1 MCSLSSNN
9 RPTCQHVFN
18 NLDIRDDS
26 GNLYYYKLGVS
37 AVYSETYN
45 SPFVM
50 PQNISS
56 PDNKFTL
63 DSSAEQQSQLFT
75 NFLEYKNAKAN
86 QPSANI
92 YDTTIAT
99 ADGQYELI
107 KSQLGNYPDYLTLE
121 YDDISNGN
129 LSDLIDKSMAQGILN
144 VKVN

>member
-9 RPTCQHVFN
+9 RPTCQYVFN

-107 KSQLGNYPDYLTLE
+107 KSQLGNYPDNLTLE
-121 YDDISNGN
+121 YDDISSGT